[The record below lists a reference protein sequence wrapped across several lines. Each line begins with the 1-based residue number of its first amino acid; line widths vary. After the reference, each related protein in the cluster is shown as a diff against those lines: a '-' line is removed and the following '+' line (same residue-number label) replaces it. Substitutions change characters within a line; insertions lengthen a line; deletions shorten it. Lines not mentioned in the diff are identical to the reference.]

1 MSIFGA
7 VKYYARRF
15 SKLRIYYA
23 CMELM
28 VRNNGEFPIKH
39 LSYSDIYLSLQNK
52 DKGDMKTRDEI
63 LKMRACLLYVLRQL
77 GKETDFIKL
86 FKVLYFAQREHLV
99 KYGRGVI
106 GDTFHALRF
115 GPVPSFIYKALQM
128 AQGKQE
134 KDPDFVPFL
143 EGIEVSDASLV
154 SSAVGPD
161 MDELSLSDIACL
173 DKYIEKYKDLD
184 SYKLSNRSQY
194 DKAWKE
200 AFSRSKDDP
209 EKDVMTVLDI
219 AKAGKAKSGVI
230 AYIKENI
237 LVDKYC
243 S

>member
-1 MSIFGA
+1 MNLRYFYTILSWRLSVSTQIRA
-7 VKYYARRF
+7 NRPHVYLWSCQYYVRRF
-15 SKLRIYYA
+15 GKLRIYYA

-39 LSYSDIYLSLQNK
+39 LSYSDIYLSLSHK

-134 KDPDFVPFL
+134 KAPDFVPFL

-154 SSAVGPD
+154 SSSVGPD
-161 MDELSLSDIACL
+161 MDELS
-173 DKYIEKYKDLD
+173 
-184 SYKLSNRSQY
+184 R
-194 DKAWKE
+194 
-200 AFSRSKDDP
+200 
-209 EKDVMTVLDI
+209 
-219 AKAGKAKSGVI
+219 
-230 AYIKENI
+230 
-237 LVDKYC
+237 
-243 S
+243 